1 MATIF
6 AYVLIGILSGI
17 VMGFFGLAGG
27 IIVVPGLM
35 YLAGFSQK
43 MASGTNLLVLLI
55 PVSIM
60 AALEYYRAGN
70 TNIKAAIIISVAMC
84 LSAWFS
90 SHLASRINS
99 YYLQLS
105 FGLFVIIMGIY
116 ISVTTIG
123 KLTK

>member
-1 MATIF
+1 MTPLF
-6 AYVLIGILSGI
+6 AYVIIGILSGI
-17 VMGFFGLAGG
+17 IMGLFGLAGG
-27 IIVVPGLM
+27 IVVVPGLM

-43 MASGTNLLVLLI
+43 MASGTNLLILLI

-70 TNIKAAIIISVAMC
+70 TNIKAAIVIAAAMC

-90 SHLASRINS
+90 SRLASRINS

-105 FGLFVIIMGIY
+105 FGLFVIIIGIY
-116 ISVTTIG
+116 ICTTTIG